1 MTDDQ
6 QLLAN
11 LERIAT
17 REELVWNDAADPDEL
32 ESLEASLGI
41 EVPSAY
47 RSVLE
52 WHDGTDD
59 REFCSIEES
68 VEAAEEL
75 LELWED
81 VVEEGNLDP
90 SERNIEPG
98 TGRVKDGDFAKG
110 WVPFYDYGTGAFD
123 LLDCNP
129 GPNGSHGQVIHYDPD
144 GTNAVTHPTLAA
156 WAAERA
162 AH

>member
-47 RSVLE
+47 RRVLE

-75 LELWED
+75 LELWERRRR
-81 VVEEGNLDP
+81 G
-90 SERNIEPG
+90 
-98 TGRVKDGDFAKG
+98 
-110 WVPFYDYGTGAFD
+110 
-123 LLDCNP
+123 
-129 GPNGSHGQVIHYDPD
+129 GQPR
-144 GTNAVTHPTLAA
+144 P
-156 WAAERA
+156 ERA
-162 AH
+162 QHRTRHRTRQGR